1 MPSLLTY
8 CYPTLDIS
16 RIKALHELMLRQ
28 LPPDSPI
35 HPPMIP
41 LLWGCSTI
49 PMAEYRLHIEGV
61 AASTKRFSV
70 TTGAVALES
79 QSGSKIVHLVLALR
93 DGANEVRDL
102 RSRLHT
108 GQIASA
114 IGDRRPTSL
123 GVRVLTVRDA
133 NYAQKLADQ
142 INEEIVELQG
152 DVSEICVLSD
162 YSGHVEIAERHP
174 LQL

>member
-1 MPSLLTY
+1 MPNLFTS
-8 CYPTLDIS
+8 CYPTLDLS
-16 RIKALHELMLRQ
+16 RIEALHELRLRR
-28 LPPDSPI
+28 LPLDSPI
-35 HPPMIP
+35 HPPTIS

-70 TTGAVALES
+70 TTGAVVLES

-93 DGANEVRDL
+93 DGANEVRNL

-114 IGDRRPTSL
+114 IGDRGPTSL

-133 NYAQKLADQ
+133 DYAQKLADQ
-142 INEEIVELQG
+142 INAQIVELQG
-152 DVSEICVLSD
+152 DVSEICVLAD
-162 YSGHVEIAERHP
+162 YSGDIEIVERHP